1 MTSAKPKPPLIPGET
16 RAYPVLPL
24 RDIVVFPHMIVP
36 LFVGRE
42 KSIKA
47 LEEVMRSDTFIL
59 LATQKNASD
68 DDPATGAIFEIG
80 TLASVLQLLK
90 LPDGTVKV
98 LVEGAARAKVERY
111 TDRAEYY
118 EADAVVLAN
127 SSGEQ
132 VEAEALARSVINEFE
147 NYVKLNKKVSPE
159 VVGVVQ
165 QIEDYAK
172 LADTVASHLAVKIPD
187 KQVILETPSVTE
199 RLEKVLGLM
208 ESEISVLQVEKRI
221 RTRVK
226 RQMEKTQREYYL
238 NEQMKAIQKELGDEE
253 GKDELAEIE
262 DKIKKT
268 KLSKEAREKATH
280 ELKKLRQMSPMSAEA
295 TVVRNYLDWL
305 LSIPWNKKSKVKKDL
320 VLAQEILD
328 ADHFGLEKVKE
339 RIVEYLAVQQRANK
353 LSGPILCL
361 VGPPGVGK
369 TSLGKSIARATG
381 RDFVRVSLGGVRD
394 EAEIRGHRRT
404 YIGSMPGKVIQS
416 MRKAKSSNPLFL
428 LDEVDK
434 MGADFRG
441 DPSSALLEVLDPEQN
456 HTFND
461 HYLEVDYDLSNVMF
475 ITTANTLNIPP
486 PLMDRMEI
494 IRIAGYTEDEKVEI
508 ARKHLIP
515 HAVAKHGLDLKEWS
529 IDDEALLLLIRRYT
543 REAGVRN
550 LERELST
557 LIRKAVK
564 ELTLTKKKSITVEA
578 KTVSDYL
585 GVPKYRYGEV
595 EDEDQVGVV
604 TGLAWTDVGGELLT
618 IEAAMMPGKGKMTVT
633 GNLRD
638 VMKESISAAASYVRM
653 RAVAFGIEPPRF
665 DKKDIHVHVPE
676 GATPKDGPSA
686 GVAMVT
692 AIVSVMTGIPVRR
705 DVAMTGEITLRG
717 RVLPIGGLKEKLL
730 AASRGGMKTVLIP
743 EENAKDLVE
752 ISESIKKG
760 LEIIPVSRMDEV
772 LARALTRK
780 PEPIEWDEEKAKP
793 TETSVTTEPAVET
806 ELFGAHGALIG
817 FPLRDQPNWTAAP
830 RGAAVFVWPPCSCFV
845 LDIVQNKERTWFC
858 CRSELRVI
866 CSFQTRQF
874 VLADTP
880 THEVR
885 RPAKLSRRDV

>member
-1 MTSAKPKPPLIPGET
+1 
-16 RAYPVLPL
+16 
-24 RDIVVFPHMIVP
+24 MIVP

-68 DDPATGAIFEIG
+68 DDPATDAIFETG

-98 LVEGAARAKVERY
+98 LVEGATRAKVLKY
-111 TDRAEYY
+111 TDRNDYY
-118 EADAVVLAN
+118 EADASPVVDDM
-127 SSGEQ
+127 GDR
-132 VEAEALARSVINEFE
+132 VEAEAMARSVVTEFE

-159 VVGVVQ
+159 VVGVIQ

-187 KQVILETPSVTE
+187 KQDVLETASVTQ

-253 GKDELAEIE
+253 GRDELQELE

-320 VLAQEILD
+320 NLAEQILD
-328 ADHFGLEKVKE
+328 ADHYGLEKVKE

-353 LSGPILCL
+353 LTGPILCL

-369 TSLGKSIARATG
+369 TSLGKSIAKATG
-381 RDFVRVSLGGVRD
+381 REFVRVSLGGVRD

-404 YIGSMPGKVIQS
+404 YIGSMPGKIIQS

-461 HYLEVDYDLSNVMF
+461 HYLEVDYDLSSVMF

-515 HAVAKHGLDLKEWS
+515 HAIVKHGLEAKEWS
-529 IDDEALLLLIRRYT
+529 IDDEALITLIRRYT

-550 LERELST
+550 LERELSN

-564 ELTLTKKKSITVEA
+564 ELMTSKKKSIAVTA
-578 KTVSDYL
+578 ASLGDYL
-585 GVPKYRYGEV
+585 GVPKYRYGEI
-595 EDEDQVGVV
+595 EENDLVGVV

-618 IEAAMMPGKGKMTVT
+618 IEGVMMPGKGRMTVT

-638 VMKESISAAASYVRM
+638 VMKESISAAASYVRS
-653 RAVAFGIEPPRF
+653 RAVAFGIEPPLF
-665 DKKDIHVHVPE
+665 DKRDIHVHVPE

-730 AASRGGMKTVLIP
+730 AAARGGMKTVLIP

-752 ISESIKKG
+752 ISDTIKKG
-760 LEIIPVSRMDEV
+760 LEIIPVTRMDEV
-772 LARALTRK
+772 LARALVRT
-780 PEPIEWDEEKAKP
+780 PQPIEWDEASAKLAA
-793 TETSVTTEPAVET
+793 ETAASEPAVDEDGSGLT
-806 ELFGAHGALIG
+806 AH
-817 FPLRDQPNWTAAP
+817 
-830 RGAAVFVWPPCSCFV
+830 
-845 LDIVQNKERTWFC
+845 
-858 CRSELRVI
+858 
-866 CSFQTRQF
+866 
-874 VLADTP
+874 
-880 THEVR
+880 
-885 RPAKLSRRDV
+885 